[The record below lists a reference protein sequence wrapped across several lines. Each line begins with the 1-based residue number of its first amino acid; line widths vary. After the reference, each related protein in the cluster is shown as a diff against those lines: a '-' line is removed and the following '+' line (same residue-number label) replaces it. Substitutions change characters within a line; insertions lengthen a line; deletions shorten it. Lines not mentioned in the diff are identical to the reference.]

1 MTSMKYFLTIT
12 LLLFC
17 TGLFAQELQRLDYL
31 YLEDGSLLK
40 GKVIEYN
47 RGEKI
52 IFEMSN
58 GEQVEFLDE
67 QISKVVQGVT
77 GPVIERDKSG
87 EVKRSPKPYE
97 FEERGWYNVTY
108 FTSYG
113 GKTSEEVFIGIGL
126 LNVTGYQFKRMFGV
140 GLGTGIDIYSL
151 EGGET
156 IYPLFAEARGYFLK
170 KNVSPYYAVSAGYGF
185 AFKDKNQEL
194 AKARGGFLFHPCIGL
209 RLGGVQS
216 TNMVV
221 DFGYKFQKAYF
232 ERRFVSN
239 GDIEERDI
247 LYKRFTI
254 RFGLIF

>member
-1 MTSMKYFLTIT
+1 MNQTKYFLTIAFW
-12 LLLFC
+12 LFC
-17 TGLFAQELQRLDYL
+17 SGLFAQELQRQDYL
-31 YLEDGSLLK
+31 YLQDGSLLK

-52 IFEMSN
+52 VFEMSN
-58 GEQVEFLDE
+58 GEQVEFQDE
-67 QISKVVQGVT
+67 EIRKVVQSVT
-77 GPVIERDKSG
+77 GPVIERDEEG
-87 EVKRSPKPYE
+87 RVKRTTRPYE
-97 FEERGWYNVTY
+97 FEEHGWYNVTY

-113 GKTSEEVFIGIGL
+113 GKTDNEVYIGIGL
-126 LNVTGYQFKRMFGV
+126 LNITGFQFNRLLGL
-140 GLGTGIDIYSL
+140 GLGTGVDIYSL

-170 KNVSPYYAVSAGYGF
+170 KNISPYYAASVGYGF

-194 AKARGGFLFHPCIGL
+194 AKAKGGLLFHPAIGL
-209 RLGGVQS
+209 RLGAAQS

-221 DFGYKFQKAYF
+221 DIGYKFQKAFF
-232 ERRFVSN
+232 ERRFEDN

-247 LYKRFTI
+247 LYKRLTI